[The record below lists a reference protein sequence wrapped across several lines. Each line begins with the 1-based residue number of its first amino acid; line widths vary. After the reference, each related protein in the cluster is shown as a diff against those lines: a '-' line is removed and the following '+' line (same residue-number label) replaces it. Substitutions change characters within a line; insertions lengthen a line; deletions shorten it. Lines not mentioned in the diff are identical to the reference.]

1 MPGTVLHVVSITLT
15 ATMLDHHHMDNIQIH
30 TTNPYPFSELHF
42 QLSTGYIIN
51 INGDVIYQG
60 LL

>member
-1 MPGTVLHVVSITLT
+1 MPGTVLYVVSITLT
-15 ATMLDHHHMDNIQIH
+15 ATMLDHQHMDNIQIY